1 MDVDV
6 KTKTSLLML
15 MVRGFTHWACGLFRS
30 MTQMFQAR
38 RALQDMLS
46 FRLVSLLLGE
56 SYIPLRIYAL
66 LIEIHFRESTSNLP
80 PSVNLKTSLI
90 PQGLSC

>member
-6 KTKTSLLML
+6 KTKTSLLM
-15 MVRGFTHWACGLFRS
+15 VWGFTHWACGLFRS
-30 MTQMFQAR
+30 MTQMFQSR

-56 SYIPLRIYAL
+56 SYIPLRIYVL

>member
-1 MDVDV
+1 
-6 KTKTSLLML
+6 
-15 MVRGFTHWACGLFRS
+15 
-30 MTQMFQAR
+30 MFQAR

-56 SYIPLRIYAL
+56 SYIPLRIYVL